1 MNSTKMK
8 RENVSLSGICLRAV
22 LLFCALFAFSACG
35 DDDEET
41 TPPAWGGGGGGGN
54 TPTAASIVG
63 NWLMEE
69 QDGDYYLGEL
79 YVFDEDGH
87 YRLEYCEGYGGDYDT
102 GEEGGEYY
110 YANGRLVLIPS
121 YGVSEGEFA
130 DGYTYSVTVLTEN
143 RLVLRDEDGDTYVYE
158 RTGRTSLPEP
168 PGIGGGE
175 EQGGI
180 VGNWFAEDTDY
191 DYTERELW
199 VFRADGT
206 FSYSEVYEDSYG
218 RSTYKAGGN
227 YTYADGRLTVEYD
240 YSVPEYEF
248 EGTDIYDVPVLTD
261 DRLVL
266 REDDGDTYV
275 YERSS
280 ISSLF
285 SAHAGRPA
293 GKAAVR
299 TNRLHRK
306 GMGLSRKH

>member
-1 MNSTKMK
+1 MK
-8 RENVSLSGICLRAV
+8 KKDIFMHGICLRAV
-22 LLFCALFAFSACG
+22 LLFCALFAFSSCS
-35 DDDEET
+35 DNEEET
-41 TPPAWGGGGGGGN
+41 TPPAWGGDGGSGNQPAAVSIAGNWLSEEESSGYYLSQLYIFGEDGNYRHMICEVAGENTYYETSGGSYYVSGDRLTLVEEWN
-54 TPTAASIVG
+54 DMGAGSGGAKTHTILSLTSGELVLSGSEDDVYTFERTTRTTLPEPPVTGGAEEQGRIVG
-63 NWLMEE
+63 NWY
-69 QDGDYYLGEL
+69 Q
-79 YVFDEDGH
+79 ED
-87 YRLEYCEGYGGDYDT
+87 
-102 GEEGGEYY
+102 
-110 YANGRLVLIPS
+110 
-121 YGVSEGEFA
+121 F
-130 DGYTYSVTVLTEN
+130 
-143 RLVLRDEDGDTYVYE
+143 
-158 RTGRTSLPEP
+158 
-168 PGIGGGE
+168 
-175 EQGGI
+175 
-180 VGNWFAEDTDY
+180 DY
-191 DYTERELW
+191 DYTERGLW